1 MRTASVRVSR
11 LASVLAVVVA
21 TWFVASPTS
30 LATPDAAVAAYTFGG
45 DWFDRAADVAVDAS
59 GNIITVGTFSGTAD
73 LDPGAGTASRTG
85 VSPDQDIFVSK
96 SSASG
101 DLIWVKTFGDSLGN
115 NPQAES
121 VAVDASGN
129 VHVTGYFGGP
139 VDFDPGPGT
148 SILYPAR
155 YPADPDNPVDGES
168 TGIPTA
174 FVLKLTAAGNLA
186 WAKRLGGGGGT
197 RGLSIAVDSAGNVI
211 SGGWFMGDCCAPPA
225 DFDPGAGDTGL
236 IFASG
241 FRDGYVSKLDSNGN
255 FVLVKRFTSAGDDVV
270 TGVTVDA
277 SGNFYVTGGFDDEM
291 YFMEYLASGG
301 TAENSGTGLAPCRG
315 SCSFVAKYGSSGSF
329 QRVARFVGD
338 SGLTSQDV
346 AVDSSGSVYV
356 TGSMSGGADFNFDVS
371 VGFTPTVVSTGERDV
386 FVTKLD
392 SSGNYAWA
400 KAFGSVP
407 SDDEGKRIAV
417 DASGGVFVT
426 GTYAS
431 AGDFDPGAG
440 TSLLGHSPNCCG
452 MWDND
457 DIFAMGLN
465 SSDGTFQWAHG
476 IGGTY
481 LDKAGGVAVSGSGLV
496 YVTGGFTETVDF
508 DSGAGAV
515 ERSSTTNAF
524 TSDAFIASYPAG
536 AAPESPPPSSGGV
549 AVAEPST
556 DSTLAPTQEGPR
568 EPRRRPISPNQ
579 AGFDAGAIRAEDVQA
594 FEPSQLRGINAS
606 QVNRLAPEVIGALSP
621 QQLAAIPPSAL
632 GSLRATQMSAMSIGS
647 VAALRP
653 AQMVTIPPRAVAA
666 ITPEQVFAL
675 RPAAV
680 AAIRP
685 SQIAVVQPSS
695 MAALQPAQVAAL
707 TRGVIEVLNPA
718 QVAAIPA
725 SGFAA
730 MTPLQVGALSSAQA
744 RSMSPEQAA
753 ALTPRQMRDL
763 PASIRRIL
771 QKSAARATAL
781 D

>member
-1 MRTASVRVSR
+1 MFSVNRRVSKF
-11 LASVLAVVVA
+11 VAVIVITTA
-21 TWFVASPTS
+21 TWSVASPSS
-30 LATPDAAVAAYTFGG
+30 LATSDAAVAAYTFGG

-59 GNIITVGTFSGTAD
+59 GNIIMVGTFSGTAD

-139 VDFDPGPGT
+139 IDFDPGVGT
-148 SILYPAR
+148 TILNPA
-155 YPADPDNPVDGES
+155 AE
-168 TGIPTA
+168 GIPTA
-174 FVLKLTAAGNLA
+174 FVLKLTAAGDLA
-186 WAKRLGGGGGT
+186 WAKPLGGGGGT

-211 SGGWFMGDCCAPPA
+211 SGGWFRGDCCAPPA
-225 DFDPGAGDTGL
+225 DFDPGAGETGL

-301 TAENSGTGLAPCRG
+301 TLENSGTGLAPCRG

-329 QRVARFVGD
+329 QRVAHFVGD

-356 TGSMSGGADFNFDVS
+356 TGSMSGGADFNFDIS
-371 VGFTPTVVSTGERDV
+371 VGFTATVVSTGERDV

-392 SSGNYAWA
+392 SSGNYVWA

-417 DASGGVFVT
+417 DASGGVFIT

-476 IGGTY
+476 FGGTY
-481 LDKAGGVAVSGSGLV
+481 ADNAGGVAVSGSGLV
-496 YVTGGFTETVDF
+496 YVTGGFTATVDF
-508 DSGAGAV
+508 DSGAGTV

-524 TSDAFIASYPAG
+524 TSDAFIASYPTE
-536 AAPESPPPSSGGV
+536 AASESPPPSSGGV
-549 AVAEPST
+549 AAAEPST
-556 DSTLAPTQEGPR
+556 DSTVAPTQEDPR
-568 EPRRRPISPNQ
+568 DPRRRPISPNQ
-579 AGFDAGAIRAEDVQA
+579 PGFDAGAIRVEDVPA
-594 FEPSQLRGINAS
+594 FEPSQLRSINAS
-606 QVNRLAPEVIGALSP
+606 QVNRLTPEVVGALSP

-653 AQMVTIPPRAVAA
+653 AQMVRIPPRAMAV
-666 ITPEQVFAL
+666 ITPEQVSAL
-675 RPAAV
+675 RPAVV
-680 AAIRP
+680 AALRP
-685 SQIAVVQPSS
+685 SQIAVMQPSS

-707 TRGVIEVLNPA
+707 NRGVIEFLNPA
-718 QVAAIPA
+718 QVAAIPP

-730 MTPLQVGALSSAQA
+730 MTPLQVGALSAAQV

-763 PASIRRIL
+763 PASIRRIVE
-771 QKSAARATAL
+771 KSAARATGL
-781 D
+781 DSLSRRWSVSSLT

>member
-1 MRTASVRVSR
+1 
-11 LASVLAVVVA
+11 
-21 TWFVASPTS
+21 
-30 LATPDAAVAAYTFGG
+30 LATPGASVAALTFGG
-45 DWFDRAADVAVDAS
+45 GWFDRAADVAVDAS
-59 GNIITVGTFSGTAD
+59 GNIIMVGTFSGTAD

-139 VDFDPGPGT
+139 IDFDPGPGT
-148 SILYPAR
+148 SILNPAS
-155 YPADPDNPVDGES
+155 E
-168 TGIPTA
+168 GIPTA
-174 FVLKLTAAGNLA
+174 FVLKLTAAGDLA
-186 WAKRLGGGGGT
+186 WAKPLGGGGGT

-211 SGGWFMGDCCAPPA
+211 SGGWFRGDCCAPPA
-225 DFDPGAGDTGL
+225 DFDPGAGETGL

-301 TAENSGTGLAPCRG
+301 TLENSGTGLAPCRG

-356 TGSMSGGADFNFDVS
+356 TGSMSGGADFNFDIS

-417 DASGGVFVT
+417 DASGGVFIT

-476 IGGTY
+476 FGGTY
-481 LDKAGGVAVSGSGLV
+481 ADNAGGVAVSGSGLV
-496 YVTGGFTETVDF
+496 YVTGGFTATVDF
-508 DSGAGAV
+508 DSGAGTV

-524 TSDAFIASYPAG
+524 TSDAFIASYSTGGDAG
-536 AAPESPPPSSGGV
+536 SPPPSSAEVVESAPPASGGPV
-549 AVAEPST
+549 AAEPSP
-556 DSTLAPTQEGPR
+556 STPAAPEGAR
-568 EPRRRPISPNQ
+568 EARPRPISPNQ
-579 AGFDAGAIRAEDVQA
+579 PGFDAGAIRAEDVPA
-594 FEPSQLRGINAS
+594 FEPSQLRSINAS
-606 QVNRLAPEVIGALSP
+606 QVNRLAPEVVGALNP

-632 GSLRATQMSAMSIGS
+632 ANLRATQMSAMSIGS

-653 AQMVTIPPRAVAA
+653 AQMVAIPPRAMAA
-666 ITPEQVFAL
+666 IKPEQVSAL
-675 RPAAV
+675 RPAVV

-685 SQIAVVQPSS
+685 AQIAVMRPSS

-707 TRGVIEVLNPA
+707 NRGVIEFLNPA
-718 QVAAIPA
+718 QVAAIPP

-730 MTPLQVGALSSAQA
+730 MTPLQVGALSAAQV

-763 PASIRRIL
+763 PASIRRIVE
-771 QKSAARATAL
+771 KSAARATAL

>member
-1 MRTASVRVSR
+1 MNTVRCRGPR

-21 TWFVASPTS
+21 TWFVASPTT
-30 LATPDAAVAAYTFGG
+30 LATPGAAVAAYTFGG

-96 SSASG
+96 NSASG
-101 DLIWVKTFGDSLGN
+101 DLIWVKTFGDPLGN

-139 VDFDPGPGT
+139 IDFDPGPGT
-148 SILYPAR
+148 SILNPAS
-155 YPADPDNPVDGES
+155 E
-168 TGIPTA
+168 GIPTA
-174 FVLKLTAAGNLA
+174 FVLKLTAAGDLA
-186 WAKRLGGGGGT
+186 WAKPLGGGGGT

-211 SGGWFMGDCCAPPA
+211 SGGWFRGDCCAPPA
-225 DFDPGAGDTGL
+225 DFDPGAGETGL

-301 TAENSGTGLAPCRG
+301 TLENSGTGLAPCRG

-356 TGSMSGGADFNFDVS
+356 TGSMSGGADFNFDIS

-417 DASGGVFVT
+417 DASGGVFIT

-476 IGGTY
+476 FGGTY
-481 LDKAGGVAVSGSGLV
+481 ADNAGGVAVSGSGLV
-496 YVTGGFTETVDF
+496 YVTGGFTATVDF
-508 DSGAGAV
+508 DSGAGTV

-524 TSDAFIASYPAG
+524 TSDAFIASYSTGGDAG
-536 AAPESPPPSSGGV
+536 SPPPSSAEVVESAPPASGGPV
-549 AVAEPST
+549 AAEPSP
-556 DSTLAPTQEGPR
+556 STPAAPEGAR
-568 EPRRRPISPNQ
+568 EARPRPISPNQ
-579 AGFDAGAIRAEDVQA
+579 PGFDAGAIRAEDVPA
-594 FEPSQLRGINAS
+594 FEPSQLRSINAS
-606 QVNRLAPEVIGALSP
+606 QVNRLAPEVVGALNP

-632 GSLRATQMSAMSIGS
+632 ANLRATQMSAMSIGS

-653 AQMVTIPPRAVAA
+653 AQMVAIPPRAMAA
-666 ITPEQVFAL
+666 IKPEQVSAL
-675 RPAAV
+675 RPAVV

-685 SQIAVVQPSS
+685 AQIAVMRPSS

-707 TRGVIEVLNPA
+707 NRGVIEFLNPA
-718 QVAAIPA
+718 QVAAIPP

-730 MTPLQVGALSSAQA
+730 MTPLQVGALSAAQV

-763 PASIRRIL
+763 PASIRRIVE
-771 QKSAARATAL
+771 KSAARATAL